1 MQPQKSSSKKT
12 FILIILLLIVGAGV
26 YFYFQGNPSDSASS
40 LTQTASPESAD
51 ASAVGSRVLSL
62 LNQINSLKI
71 DTSIFNSL
79 VYRSLVDYSITI
91 PEQNVGRPNPFAP
104 IGQ

>member
-1 MQPQKSSSKKT
+1 MQSQKSFSKKG
-12 FILIILLLIVGAGV
+12 LLIVIVLLVVGAGA
-26 YFYFQGNPSDSASS
+26 YFYFQGAPTDTGSS
-40 LTQTASPESAD
+40 LSSSRTEENVEAA
-51 ASAVGSRVLSL
+51 AVGTRVLSL

>member
-1 MQPQKSSSKKT
+1 MQTQSSSKKG
-12 FILIILLLIVGAGV
+12 FFIVIILIVLGAGA
-26 YFYFQGNPSDSASS
+26 YFYFQGTPSDSASS
-40 LTQTASPESAD
+40 LSSSATAESTD
-51 ASAVGSRVLSL
+51 ASAVGTRVLSL